1 MTDLLAYTYVKLV
14 LEQEFP
20 VRYLGLI
27 NGHNLHYELTS
38 MIELCAP
45 LLIGLEEDD
54 PFLRY
59 ELIGIIAVYLQELEP
74 DN

>member
-1 MTDLLAYTYVKLV
+1 MTDSLAYTYVKLV

-20 VRYLGLI
+20 VRYHCLT
-27 NGHNLHYELTS
+27 NTRNLHYELTNI
-38 MIELCAP
+38 IELCAP
-45 LLIGLEEDD
+45 LLLGLEEDD

-74 DN
+74 GN